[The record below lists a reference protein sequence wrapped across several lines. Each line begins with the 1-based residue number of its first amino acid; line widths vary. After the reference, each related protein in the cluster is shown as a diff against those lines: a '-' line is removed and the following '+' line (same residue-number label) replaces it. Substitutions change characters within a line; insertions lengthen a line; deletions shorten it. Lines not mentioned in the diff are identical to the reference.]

1 MAILGSK
8 GKGSVGWTR
17 ILEDLYL
24 RLHARGCFR
33 DFFTTF
39 RGPPSR
45 TPPDTP
51 QATHPRQ
58 LYHRLYLRLPNRYV
72 VVTSYTAVATAN
84 MLTPSPSIR
93 STPYY
98 TMAGVVSRAL
108 LRFGSVNSLI
118 SMNSK
123 FLCGSRT
130 SRCYSWVVLTYSIVQ
145 KSLLNQR
152 SIWHEIIYRTMHGEK
167 NKVFTI
173 IFRVVKVKDLS
184 DGITSSCIVPRNE

>member
-1 MAILGSK
+1 MLPGFLHDLPRTSFQNPPRYSAGNPPTLAVPSSVFEIAKSICGCYIVHRGSY
-8 GKGSVGWTR
+8 GKHV
-17 ILEDLYL
+17 
-24 RLHARGCFR
+24 
-33 DFFTTF
+33 
-39 RGPPSR
+39 
-45 TPPDTP
+45 
-51 QATHPRQ
+51 
-58 LYHRLYLRLPNRYV
+58 N
-72 VVTSYTAVATAN
+72 
-84 MLTPSPSIR
+84 PSPSIR

-184 DGITSSCIVPRNE
+184 DGITSSCIVPRDE